1 MGKKDITY
9 SYVVKIIETE
19 QILLVDNNDY
29 IHPSNGCF
37 PVDIP
42 LKEIHLQFL
51 KVKEPLWGS
60 FIISNIKNTLSTF

>member
-51 KVKEPLWGS
+51 KVKEPL
-60 FIISNIKNTLSTF
+60 